1 MHVSGLGSRR
11 RARSRWPASLHAHL
25 ISCGVMKTFRLD
37 PTAGDQATAVVK
49 AVDELLREGKRVV
62 VAIAEAQ
69 ERDGRVAQRELGSL
83 RDFPTALIE
92 ARIVAGLTQKQLGE
106 RLEVKEQQIQRW
118 EANLYS
124 GVGVERLQEVA
135 DALGMEVKVIVDY
148 AATRITVRPDQM
160 DGAPCVRGLRIPVAT
175 VIDMVAEGMNEGEI
189 VAAYPDLEAA
199 DVRAVIYRYRP
210 QRNRDRNF
218 ALAGNFERIDRDS
231 RSVSESLDDASAR
244 HG

>member
-1 MHVSGLGSRR
+1 
-11 RARSRWPASLHAHL
+11 
-25 ISCGVMKTFRLD
+25 MKTFRLD

-62 VAIAEAQ
+62 VTIAEVQ
-69 ERDGRVAQRELGSL
+69 ERDGRIGQRELGSL

-106 RLEVKEQQIQRW
+106 LLEVKEQQIQRW

-124 GVGVERLQEVA
+124 GVGVERLQDVA
-135 DALGMEVKVIVDY
+135 DALGMEVKATVDY
-148 AATRITVRPDQM
+148 AATRITVRRDQM
-160 DGAPCVRGLRIPVAT
+160 DGAPCVRGLRIPMAT
-175 VIDMVAEGMNEGEI
+175 VIDMVAEGMDEAEI

-199 DVRAVIYRYRP
+199 DVCAVISRYRP

-218 ALAGNFERIDRDS
+218 AVAGNFERIEPGS
-231 RSVSESLDDASAR
+231 RSVSEIAEEVNAR
-244 HG
+244 RG